1 MSQKA
6 SRKLKTLDESD
17 IITKRSVGRRAFL
30 GIMAAGSVGAALAPT
45 SVAAADIDS
54 GTWTD
59 AGSCPRVR
67 AAGLTDADSGGSA
80 DPAGRGT
87 YTGYTDQD
95 NGNITDIGGRG
106 RGAPYC

>member
-1 MSQKA
+1 MADTPKKRS
-6 SRKLKTLDESD
+6 KTLSESD
-17 IITKRSVGRRAFL
+17 ITTKRGVGRRTFM

-45 SVAAADIDS
+45 TVAAADVDN

-59 AGSCPRVR
+59 SGSCPRLLP
-67 AAGLTDADSGGSA
+67 AGLTDSDGGAYA
-80 DPAGRGT
+80 DPAGAGT

-95 NGNITDIGGRG
+95 NGNITDDGGRG